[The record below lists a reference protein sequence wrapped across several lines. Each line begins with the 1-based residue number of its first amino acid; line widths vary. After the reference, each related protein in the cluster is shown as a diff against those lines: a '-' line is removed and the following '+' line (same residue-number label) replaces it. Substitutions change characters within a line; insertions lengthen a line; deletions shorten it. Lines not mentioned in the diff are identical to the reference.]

1 MRAVALGGLTVE
13 VFLWTLAA
21 IMFLSGFV
29 GSLLVYKAYGWDYF
43 RNGVVLLSAL
53 VLGIPSS
60 GACYVASL
68 ASPPGSVL
76 RSTFVFMTII
86 AAPFM
91 VGSMLIGRFI
101 GRRAAWWGIQSRGNY
116 GNLPN
121 RESIDAWA
129 RKTGRLSDAPINPS
143 DDTGT
148 DGASGA
154 HRTSAST

>member
-1 MRAVALGGLTVE
+1 VE
-13 VFLWTLAA
+13 VLLWTLAA
-21 IMFLSGFV
+21 IMLLSGFA

-43 RNGVVLLSAL
+43 RNGVVWLSAL

-60 GACYVASL
+60 AACYVASL

-76 RSTFVFMTII
+76 RSTFVFMSVV

-91 VGSMLIGRFI
+91 VAYMLIGRFI

-129 RKTGRLSDAPINPS
+129 RKTGRLSDAQITPS
-143 DDTGT
+143 DPTGAE
-148 DGASGA
+148 DPSVA